1 MVRMGTVWDRTVEV
15 LNGRTGM
22 IFSIAL
28 LGLVIPA
35 FVRDVA
41 VVYSVIASP
50 MFAFAIAS
58 PILSLAALPFTL
70 WAQLAITAIATEPGV
85 TRQDAAR
92 QGRARLLPALGL
104 TLLLGLVASIA
115 MLPPIVALIWSG
127 FDFASALSEG
137 SASRVS
143 PPSIGTVVFIVLYV
157 LLYAALAIWLF
168 ARLIVLYPV
177 ILNERLG
184 IGAISRAFTLTRE
197 LTWRI
202 IGVLLLFGIVA
213 MIATAAAQ
221 AVTGTIFTLIL
232 GEAGGLVTSA
242 VVTFVSAAF
251 TVLATVF
258 TAQLYVATRE
268 KHAVP

>member
-28 LGLVIPA
+28 IGLVIPA

-41 VVYSVIASP
+41 ILYSVIASP

-58 PILSLAALPFTL
+58 PILSLVALPFML

-104 TLLLGLVASIA
+104 TLLLGLVAVIA

-143 PPSIGTVVFIVLYV
+143 PPSIATVVFIVLYV
-157 LLYAALAIWLF
+157 LLSAALAIWLF

-184 IGAISRAFTLTRE
+184 LATISRAFTLTKG

-202 IGVLLLFGIVA
+202 IGVLLLFGIVVT
-213 MIATAAAQ
+213 IATGAAQ
-221 AVTGTIFTLIL
+221 SVTGLIFKLVL
-232 GEAGGLVTSA
+232 GDAGSLLTNG
-242 VVTFVSAAF
+242 VVTLVSAAF
-251 TVLATVF
+251 TVVATVF
-258 TAQLYVATRE
+258 TAQLYVAIRE